1 MHSSLLKI
9 YLYLIFYGKNQ
20 VNTMNKADILLVEDD
35 FITSVIIRKHLVRAG
50 YNVIAIAK
58 DGESAFKI
66 AKNSQPDLILMDIS
80 LRNSIDGIETAIKI
94 REQYDI
100 PVIYL
105 TADSSAETIERAK
118 ITEPF
123 GYLVKPVDGRV
134 LLTNVELTL
143 QKQIAYNKRILETLK
158 KANDELEQK
167 VLERTTELYDANTVL
182 RNEIKQRQLAEEE
195 LRKAESLA
203 TIGKMS
209 AILAHEIRNP
219 LNSIKMNTDI
229 LSEMPDLKDSHIRR
243 FKIIQKEV
251 NRLENLVKEVL
262 LFTRQRELIY
272 TEFNLY
278 NLIDNIYQQ
287 LKPVLEEKK
296 IYFENKIQK
305 FIIKGDQEKLKQV
318 FINLILNSADAIFET
333 GIIKIE
339 TKPNLPMIDIFII
352 DTGSGVT
359 EPGRLFE
366 PFYSTKSAGTGLG
379 LPVSQNILVQHKGSL
394 SLVSSKAGETV
405 FLIKLPV

>member
-1 MHSSLLKI
+1 MK
-9 YLYLIFYGKNQ
+9 
-20 VNTMNKADILLVEDD
+20 KADILLVEDD
-35 FITSVIIRKHLVRAG
+35 FVTSAVIKKHLERAG
-50 YNVIAIAK
+50 YNVIAVAK
-58 DGESAFKI
+58 DGESAFNL
-66 AKNSQPDLILMDIS
+66 AKDSQPDLILMDIS
-80 LRNSIDGIETAIKI
+80 LRNSMDGIETASKI
-94 REQYDI
+94 RELYDI

-105 TADSSAETIERAK
+105 TADSSSETIERAK

-134 LLTNVELTL
+134 LLTNVDLTL
-143 QKQIAYNKRILETLK
+143 QKQIAYNKRILEMLK
-158 KANDELEQK
+158 RANDELEQK
-167 VLERTTELYDANTVL
+167 VQERTTELYDANAVL
-182 RNEIKQRQLAEEE
+182 RNEIKQRKLAEEE

-229 LSEMPDLKDSHIRR
+229 LSESLALKDSQIKR

-262 LFTRQRELIY
+262 MFTRQRELII

-287 LKPVLEEKK
+287 IKPVLDEKK
-296 IYFENKIQK
+296 IYFENKIRK

-318 FINLILNSADAIFET
+318 FLNLILNSADAIFET
-333 GIIKIE
+333 GTIKIE
-339 TKPNLPMIDIFII
+339 TKLSTPMVDIYII
-352 DTGSGVT
+352 DSGSGVT
-359 EPGRLFE
+359 DPGRLFE

-379 LPVSQNILVQHKGSL
+379 LPVSQNILIQHGGSL
-394 SLVSSKAGETV
+394 SLVSSRSGETV